1 MIRVKQTW
9 YRAFIGLF
17 AALVL
22 AGCAVTK
29 LEDVVILDG
38 DVSFA
43 FGSDQLTPAG
53 KSRLNQL
60 SDTIRTRVNAKVE
73 ITGHTD
79 RIGDVKA
86 NQSLSQRR
94 ANAVRN
100 QLLQNRLDPDH
111 VVARGLGSK
120 YPITKNCNQS
130 NQQALIA
137 CLAPDRR
144 VEIRIS
150 DNRW

>member
-1 MIRVKQTW
+1 MTRIKQTW

-17 AALVL
+17 TALVL
-22 AGCAVTK
+22 TGCAVTK
-29 LEDVVILDG
+29 LDDVVILDG

-53 KSRLNQL
+53 KARLNQL
-60 SDTIRTRVNAKVE
+60 ADTIKVRVEPKVE

-79 RIGDVKA
+79 RIGDAKA
-86 NQSLSQRR
+86 NMSLSQRR
-94 ANAVRN
+94 ANSVRN

-144 VEIRIS
+144 VEIKIS
-150 DNRW
+150 DSRW